1 MEERVQHELIGSPEV
16 IGQSEAGPRRYALFI
31 AHGMGQQAPFETID
45 MAARGVVRALGR
57 RFGRSIPAETT
68 VKTKTVR
75 FDLEGG
81 EETLERAEIEVRPL
95 GPQPLGVD
103 RGERNT
109 AEGFD
114 LHLYESYW
122 APVTEGVVKGWDIVR
137 FLWQGL
143 LSGVRRSAQSV
154 LSGTPIRRWMF
165 GKPVPLEG
173 SSKALGGFVLTG
185 LILFGLLLLNG
196 LAGVIITARLV
207 VGSDPSSWPGNSL
220 MAEMT
225 VIAGFT
231 ALLLLTTLLLLL
243 LTRIILSTRESARR
257 RSEGKRVVRRPENR
271 SIGRA
276 LWNSLL
282 TSLCWTSGATIAAAG
297 ISLSAL
303 MLDDLFR
310 TSGERSADPF
320 LQTLTIA
327 QEPLVW
333 FIVWGLLFA
342 ASWIVRRKLIEYVGD
357 VVAYLNSTR
366 IDRFS
371 QVRRTIKVRAR
382 RLLRGLYSA
391 KERGGAAYYDGVI
404 VMGHS
409 LGSVITYDA
418 LNWTINQDLLD
429 GSRDH
434 VVDRTKLFLTFGSPL
449 DKTAFLYSLLTG
461 NTATIRERL
470 ATSKQPLITN
480 YAFRRFPWVNVS
492 SPYDIIAGTLENYDT
507 DRTNNPQAIK
517 NKRDPHATTPLVAH
531 VEYWEGEVVF
541 DEVVGVVG
549 R

>member
-1 MEERVQHELIGSPEV
+1 
-16 IGQSEAGPRRYALFI
+16 
-31 AHGMGQQAPFETID
+31 
-45 MAARGVVRALGR
+45 MAARGIVRALGR
-57 RFGRSIPAETT
+57 HFGRSIPAETT

-75 FDLEGG
+75 FNLEGE
-81 EETLERAEIEVRPL
+81 EETLERAEIEVRPI
-95 GPQPLGVD
+95 GPQPV
-103 RGERNT
+103 RAEGEEGID
-109 AEGFD
+109 AEGFN
-114 LHLYESYW
+114 LHIYESYW
-122 APVTEGVVKGWDIVR
+122 APVTEGVVKGRDIVR

-143 LSGVRRSAQSV
+143 LSGLRRSSQSL
-154 LSGTPIRRWMF
+154 LSGMPIRRWMF
-165 GKPVPLEG
+165 GEPAPLEG
-173 SSKALGGFVLTG
+173 RTKALGGFLLTG

-196 LAGVIITARLV
+196 LAGMIITARLV
-207 VGSDPSSWPGNSL
+207 VGSDPASWPGNSL

-231 ALLLLTTLLLLL
+231 AILLLTTLLLLL
-243 LTRIILSTRESARR
+243 LTRIVLSMQESARR
-257 RSEGKRVVRRPENR
+257 RGEGKRVERRPEKQ

-282 TSLCWTSGATIAAAG
+282 TSLCWTSGATVAAAG
-297 ISLSAL
+297 ISLSGL
-303 MLDDLFR
+303 MLNDLFR
-310 TSGERSADPF
+310 TSTERSSDPF
-320 LQTLTIA
+320 LQSITIA

-333 FIVWGLLFA
+333 FIVWGLLLG

-371 QVRRTIKVRAR
+371 EVRRTIKVRAR

-391 KERGGAAYYDGVI
+391 KEGNGAEYYDGII

-409 LGSVITYDA
+409 LGSVISYDA

-429 GSRDH
+429 QSRDH

-449 DKTAFLYSLLTG
+449 DKTAFIYSLLTG

-470 ATSKQPLITN
+470 ATSKQPLITSYN
-480 YAFRRFPWVNVS
+480 YRRFPWVNIS

-507 DRTNNPQAIK
+507 DHTNAQAIQ

-541 DEVVGVVG
+541 DEVVGVVS